1 MDQLLVVIAL
11 GSMLVVG
18 YLAHERGRS
27 QSRWV
32 WTAAVIG
39 PLAIALLYLAE
50 GAAAVRKAARRRRAE
65 LTFSGTPQARR
76 TAPQMPCSNSR

>member
-1 MDQLLVVIAL
+1 MDPILLVLIGL
-11 GSMLVVG
+11 GPMLLVG

-39 PLAIALLYLAE
+39 PLAIPLLYLAD
-50 GAAAVRKAARRRRAE
+50 AAVAVRRMIGA
-65 LTFSGTPQARR
+65 TKG
-76 TAPQMPCSNSR
+76 N

>member
-1 MDQLLVVIAL
+1 MDLLLVAIAL

-32 WTAAVIG
+32 WTAALIG
-39 PLAIALLYLAE
+39 PLAIPLLYLAD
-50 GAAAVRKAARRRRAE
+50 ATAAVRKAASAAK
-65 LTFSGTPQARR
+65 P
-76 TAPQMPCSNSR
+76 N

>member
-1 MDQLLVVIAL
+1 MDPILLVLI
-11 GSMLVVG
+11 GPGTMLLVG

-39 PLAIALLYLAE
+39 PLAIPLLYLADA
-50 GAAAVRKAARRRRAE
+50 AAAVRRMIGATTKA
-65 LTFSGTPQARR
+65 
-76 TAPQMPCSNSR
+76 N

>member
-1 MDQLLVVIAL
+1 MDLLLVAIAL

-18 YLAHERGRS
+18 YLAHGRGRS

-39 PLAIALLYLAE
+39 PLAIPLLYLADA
-50 GAAAVRKAARRRRAE
+50 AAAVRKAASA
-65 LTFSGTPQARR
+65 AR
-76 TAPQMPCSNSR
+76 PN

>member
-1 MDQLLVVIAL
+1 MDPILVVLVGVLL
-11 GSMLVVG
+11 GLGPMLLVG

-39 PLAIALLYLAE
+39 PFAIPLIYLAD
-50 GAAAVRKAARRRRAE
+50 AADAVRKMIGADNA
-65 LTFSGTPQARR
+65 S
-76 TAPQMPCSNSR
+76 

>member
-1 MDQLLVVIAL
+1 MDLLLIAIAL

-39 PLAIALLYLAE
+39 PLAIPLLYLAD
-50 GAAAVRKAARRRRAE
+50 AAAAARKAASAAK
-65 LTFSGTPQARR
+65 P
-76 TAPQMPCSNSR
+76 N

>member
-1 MDQLLVVIAL
+1 MDLILLVVAGV

-32 WTAAVIG
+32 WTAFVIG
-39 PLAIALLYLAE
+39 PLAIPLIYLADA
-50 GAAAVRKAARRRRAE
+50 AAAVRRRIGSARA
-65 LTFSGTPQARR
+65 S
-76 TAPQMPCSNSR
+76 

>member
-1 MDQLLVVIAL
+1 MDAVYVVIAL
-11 GSMLVVG
+11 GSMLLAG

-39 PLAIALLYLAE
+39 PLAIPMLYLADA
-50 GAAAVRKAARRRRAE
+50 AAAVRKAASA
-65 LTFSGTPQARR
+65 AR
-76 TAPQMPCSNSR
+76 PN

>member
-1 MDQLLVVIAL
+1 MDSLLVVTAV
-11 GSMLVVG
+11 GSMLVAG

-39 PLAIALLYLAE
+39 PLAIPLLYLADAAAAIRKRM
-50 GAAAVRKAARRRRAE
+50 GAA
-65 LTFSGTPQARR
+65 
-76 TAPQMPCSNSR
+76 N

>member
-1 MDQLLVVIAL
+1 MDSQILLVVTGLA
-11 GSMLVVG
+11 SMLVVG

-39 PLAIALLYLAE
+39 PLAIPVFYLADV
-50 GAAAVRKAARRRRAE
+50 AAALRKVIGTARA
-65 LTFSGTPQARR
+65 
-76 TAPQMPCSNSR
+76 N